1 MLYAIVIFT
10 DVFLI
15 VNQNDKAKYSY
26 ILRVKMETF
35 LNTATEDGTF
45 KLSYGTAP
53 TSRTTAIDTM
63 EKR

>member
-1 MLYAIVIFT
+1 
-10 DVFLI
+10 LI